1 MNADRPSPAPA
12 SDLLDGYLRRV
23 GLPGAGG
30 LAADAAGLAA
40 VQRAHSYALPF
51 ENIDPVRGTVPSLAA
66 ADLEAKLV
74 HGGRGGYCYEHN
86 ILFADALT
94 ALGFGVTLLTARVL
108 VGADTIASRPRTHMA
123 LLVRTPEAE
132 GSVPYLA
139 DVGFGAP
146 GALIEPLPLVADAE
160 QAAEHRRHRLVRV
173 PHEGPAPLWV
183 LEAHGDGGWARQ
195 YAFTCEPFERVD
207 FDGINWNI
215 ATNPRSPFSRRLFV
229 QRALPGGVHRA
240 LADGRLTETRAG
252 AVVRTADVRTDGALR
267 RVLDEEFGIVPPA
280 GLTLADVR
288 MAAG

>member
-12 SDLLDGYLRRV
+12 ADRLDGYLRRI
-23 GLPGAGG
+23 GLPGADG
-30 LAADAAGLAA
+30 LAADAATLAA

-51 ENIDPVRGTVPSLAA
+51 ENIDPVRGTVPSLAP
-66 ADLEAKLV
+66 ADLDAKLV

-86 ILFADALT
+86 TLFADALT

-108 VGADTIASRPRTHMA
+108 VGADVIASRPRTHMA
-123 LLVRTPEAE
+123 LLVRPPE
-132 GSVPYLA
+132 GDGPYLA
-139 DVGFGAP
+139 DVGFGTP
-146 GALIEPLPLVADAE
+146 GALIEPLPLTADTE
-160 QAAEHRRHRLVRV
+160 HAAEYRRHRLVRV
-173 PHEGPAPLWV
+173 PHEGPSPLWI
-183 LEAHGDGGWARQ
+183 LEAYGAGGWERQ

-215 ATNPRSPFSRRLFV
+215 ATNPRSPFSHRLFV

-240 LADGRLTETRAG
+240 LADGRLTQTRAG

-288 MAAG
+288 MTAG